1 MAFSTVLSSNMQIY
15 KKDSDMSLFL
25 HGLKDPFIICPCNTF
40 GIRVICFQLASWR
53 FTKIIRRLYFYLAF
67 CGVAVC
73 MKKVKQNS

>member
-25 HGLKDPFIICPCNTF
+25 HGLKVPFIICPCDTF

-53 FTKIIRRLYFYLAF
+53 FIRRLYLVLFSLLWS
-67 CGVAVC
+67 CC
-73 MKKVKQNS
+73 LHEKVKQNS